1 MFVSSIF
8 YLQGP
13 SSFHL
18 FTPCASASGLFVFM
32 AVTSCPKMAAV
43 TPDIT
48 SLCNPREDPAE
59 EQKFLPE
66 APLTRARL
74 HGHPEAAGGKGMGNT
89 SWGAK

>member
-1 MFVSSIF
+1 
-8 YLQGP
+8 
-13 SSFHL
+13 
-18 FTPCASASGLFVFM
+18 
-32 AVTSCPKMAAV
+32 MAAV

-48 SLCNPREDPAE
+48 SLHNPAE

>member
-1 MFVSSIF
+1 
-8 YLQGP
+8 
-13 SSFHL
+13 
-18 FTPCASASGLFVFM
+18 
-32 AVTSCPKMAAV
+32 MAAV

-48 SLCNPREDPAE
+48 SLRNPREDPAE